1 MEEKEMD
8 SSRYRYETGNGEGA
22 ETEEGDPSGR
32 FLAFTRRLCS
42 RLGFSLALI
51 AAVSFLSAALWGA
64 ALVPLSESRSAAGRW
79 LADWLIYRGAAVAAA
94 SLSAYLVSLPLA
106 SLLLRPFPPAE
117 PVRLKMRAGQFLMFF
132 VLAMGLGYIGSFAGN
147 AFNLAASSLTG
158 KPVELMN
165 PVNSLMSMLSWPN
178 ILYIAVLGPIIEEWV
193 FRKMLLDRVRF
204 MGDGRAIVFTAV
216 LFGLMHGNVSQTL
229 FAVLIGI
236 ILGYVAVKTG
246 RIFYNSLLHILI
258 NSYSVAVALLGI
270 YVQEGGGGIFQL
282 SALLALSVMGLSV
295 FAFIIAAAVIL
306 IVRWNKAVLR
316 KGKTPEGVGKGRL
329 YRAAYVNPGVICM
342 YLYCLWQSAKY
353 LLP

>member
-1 MEEKEMD
+1 MEEKDMD
-8 SSRYRYETGNGEGA
+8 KGGLRNEGGER
-22 ETEEGDPSGR
+22 EEGELEGGDYAAR
-32 FLAFTRRLCS
+32 FLFHTRRRCS

-64 ALVPLSESRSAAGRW
+64 ALVPLSGSRSAAGKW

-117 PVRLKMRAGQFLMFF
+117 PVKLKMRAGKFLMFF
-132 VLAMGLGYIGSFAGN
+132 VLAMGLGYVGSFAGN
-147 AFNLAASSLTG
+147 ALNLAASSLTG
-158 KPVELMN
+158 KPAELMN

-178 ILYIAVLGPIIEEWV
+178 ILYIAVLGPVIEEWV

-204 MGDGRAIVFTAV
+204 LGDGGAIVFTAV
-216 LFGLMHGNVSQTL
+216 LFGLMHGNVSQTI
-229 FAVLIGI
+229 FAALIGI

-258 NSYSVAVALLGI
+258 NSYSVVVALLGI
-270 YVQEGGGGIFQL
+270 YVQEGGHGLFRL
-282 SALLALSVMGLSV
+282 YALLALSVMGLSV
-295 FAFIIAAAVIL
+295 FAFIIAAVVIL

-316 KGKTPEGVGKGRL
+316 KGKAPEGIGKGRL
-329 YRAAYVNPGVICM
+329 YRAVYLNPGVICM
-342 YLYCLWQSAKY
+342 CLYCVWQSANY